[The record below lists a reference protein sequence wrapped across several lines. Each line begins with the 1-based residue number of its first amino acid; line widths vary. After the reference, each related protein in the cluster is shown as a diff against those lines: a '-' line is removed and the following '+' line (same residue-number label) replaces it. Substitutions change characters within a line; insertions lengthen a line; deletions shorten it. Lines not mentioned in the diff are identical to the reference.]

1 MLTNKSDNGVAN
13 ISKEQIH
20 ALLKISLKIMI
31 VDDSERNL
39 YLFEQILK
47 HIASEKII
55 KAVDG
60 IEAVELAK
68 SHSDTDIII
77 MDIMMPRL
85 DGVEA
90 TKEIRRFNKDV
101 TIIAMRASGREGDI
115 AKYKEVG
122 FDAYITMPYSEEDIL
137 NVIFRLMH

>member
-1 MLTNKSDNGVAN
+1 MLTNKSDNGVTN

-20 ALLKISLKIMI
+20 ALLKISLKIII
-31 VDDSERNL
+31 VKDDEISLRV
-39 YLFEQILK
+39 FEHLLK

-55 KAVDG
+55 TAVDG
-60 IEAVELAK
+60 VEAVELAK

-77 MDIMMPRL
+77 MDRRMPRL
-85 DGVEA
+85 DGIEA

-101 TIIAMRASGREGDI
+101 TIIAMANSARESDI
-115 AKYKEVG
+115 AKFKEVG
-122 FDAYITMPYSEEDIL
+122 FDAYITMPYNEEDIL